1 MLDTTYQQ
9 RKEAKEKL
17 FNKITLTDCN
27 RKWISYPIIII
38 YYQSYQRL
46 SVWYIIYIV
55 IKNVIFIIISFLQ
68 IFFTG
73 FEISD
78 VLSINDKDY
87 SITFGLYF
95 SVEWVEPRLN
105 LSQDVWGGPE
115 FTESLVPGNST
126 CFSTLKYSFN
136 KAS

>member
-55 IKNVIFIIISFLQ
+55 IKNVIFIIISFL
-68 IFFTG
+68 
-73 FEISD
+73 
-78 VLSINDKDY
+78 
-87 SITFGLYF
+87 
-95 SVEWVEPRLN
+95 
-105 LSQDVWGGPE
+105 
-115 FTESLVPGNST
+115 
-126 CFSTLKYSFN
+126 
-136 KAS
+136 